1 MENKEIAVLL
11 TCHNRKEK
19 TLLCLDSFYSADL
32 PSLYTFDIYIVDDGS
47 SDGTKGAINEK
58 YPQVNIIDGDGSL
71 FWAGGM
77 RLAWQTA
84 ISTKKYHAYLLL
96 NDDVVLNK
104 GFMKN
109 LIETEKYA
117 LCKTAQTG
125 IYSGATIDGL
135 TKETTYGAYKIIYN
149 HFVMRHKLL
158 IPNKRVQKCE
168 LTNANIL
175 WVSKETVDAIG
186 IFDKRYTHGLADYD
200 YSLQAIKKKI
210 PVYLAPNVGGVCIHD
225 HGVNWKSSDK
235 PLKERIA
242 YLKSPKGLAYGEYL
256 YYIRK
261 NFPLFLPYSFIMLWL
276 KTLFPVLWEKFKK

>member
-175 WVSKETVDAIG
+175 WVSKQLTQLAFSISDILMDLQTMIILYRQLKKRSQFIWHLMLVEYVFMIMGLIG
-186 IFDKRYTHGLADYD
+186 SQVISH
-200 YSLQAIKKKI
+200 
-210 PVYLAPNVGGVCIHD
+210 
-225 HGVNWKSSDK
+225 
-235 PLKERIA
+235 
-242 YLKSPKGLAYGEYL
+242 
-256 YYIRK
+256 
-261 NFPLFLPYSFIMLWL
+261 
-276 KTLFPVLWEKFKK
+276 